1 MIFHV
6 SAEIQKSRLMDAALF
21 CMFSPQI
28 FRLQHRLFYFL
39 AFCEMQ
45 FLFSLFYR
53 LAVFM
58 ICTAAEAFPVIIAE
72 PAAKYSAL
80 SNRYALKRSIQ
91 FTFYLHLQNSLL
103 RTDYLK

>member
-1 MIFHV
+1 MRLCSVCSLLRSSV
-6 SAEIQKSRLMDAALF
+6 SNIGF
-21 CMFSPQI
+21 
-28 FRLQHRLFYFL
+28 FYFL
-39 AFCEMQ
+39 AFCETQ

-91 FTFYLHLQNSLL
+91 FTFLFAFTEFIV
-103 RTDYLK
+103 TD